1 MQEDC
6 PSKILFVQ
14 PLRMLMEAEREPC
27 QDQWE
32 VGGQHAEQ
40 FLWTSLCI
48 YAILQH
54 PILLTCHDRMLS
66 IQSDIMKRCNT

>member
-6 PSKILFVQ
+6 PSKILLQ
-14 PLRMLMEAEREPC
+14 PLRMLMAAEREPC

-32 VGGQHAEQ
+32 AGGQHAVQ

-48 YAILQH
+48 DAILQH
-54 PILLTCHDRMLS
+54 PILLTCHDRTLS
-66 IQSDIMKRCNT
+66 IQSNIMKRCNT